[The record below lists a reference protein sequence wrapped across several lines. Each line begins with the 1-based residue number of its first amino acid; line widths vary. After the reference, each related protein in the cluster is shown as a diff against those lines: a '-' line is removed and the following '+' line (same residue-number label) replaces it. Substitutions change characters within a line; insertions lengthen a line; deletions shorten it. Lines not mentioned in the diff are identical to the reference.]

1 MNNTRLNLSSYAQNI
16 FDELKRHAD
25 RILKVR
31 EDDLM
36 RLSKVQLV
44 RIIEAREK
52 LKKTLNELK
61 EHDLIAYEKKGDR
74 YIIKNIDRD

>member
-1 MNNTRLNLSSYAQNI
+1 MNNTGLILSSYARNI
-16 FDELKRHAD
+16 FDELERHAD

-44 RIIEAREK
+44 RIIEAREE

-61 EHDLIAYEKKGDR
+61 EHDLIVYEKKGDR